1 MNLAT
6 IATNS
11 EPAAATLGVVVP
23 TLNSA
28 ATLDWTLCSLLN
40 QRNCAVRVVV
50 ADSGSTDGTL
60 WICRKWGIR
69 CVYAPPGSLYHAVN
83 EGLKSLDTEWM
94 TFLNSDDVAYSHSY
108 ARLLRLGDATG
119 ASLVYGHC
127 DYMDL
132 EGRFLFTWRAAAPSQ
147 LPAMFRCGV
156 LGFAQP
162 CAIFRRSL
170 FQNLGGFDDRY
181 RHVADFVFF
190 ARAVLFGSSAR
201 RLTAPSVGA
210 FRLHPGQLSARD
222 SGAARAE
229 KRAHTDTDRLHPS
242 ISDRIRVLNWRLAN
256 LANYSAR
263 FAATG
268 RACWNRAEHS

>member
-6 IATNS
+6 IATKF
-11 EPAAATLGVVVP
+11 EPSAATLGVVVP

-40 QRNCAVRVVV
+40 QRNCALRVVV

-60 WICRKWGIR
+60 WICRKWGVR
-69 CVYAPPGSLYHAVN
+69 SVYAPPGSLYRAVN
-83 EGLKSLDTEWM
+83 EGLKNLDTEWM
-94 TFLNSDDVAYSHSY
+94 TFLNSDDVAYPHSY
-108 ARLLRLGDATG
+108 ARLLQLGDAAG

-147 LPAMFRCGV
+147 LPAMFRRGV
-156 LGFAQP
+156 FGFAQP

-181 RHVADFVFF
+181 RHVADLVFF
-190 ARAVLFGSSAR
+190 SRAVLSGSPAR
-201 RLTAPSVGA
+201 RLSAPSVGA

-222 SGAARAE
+222 SGAVRTE
-229 KRAHTDTDRLHPS
+229 KLAHIDEDRLRPS
-242 ISDRIRVLNWRLAN
+242 ISDRVRVLIWRLAN
-256 LANYSAR
+256 LPNYSAR
-263 FAATG
+263 LAATG
-268 RACWNRAEHS
+268 RACWHHFAHS